1 MSEFGGNLK
10 NIVMKS
16 IEALGNKASDIAA
29 GAKQKVG
36 EYNLANEQKDLFSEI
51 GSKVYELS
59 KQGVA
64 FPEELQEDL
73 KKAAEIGAE
82 LDRIRAE
89 KEAAEKAKQEAAEK
103 EKQEAAEKETE
114 SATES
119 KENNEA
125 PEYREAPVI
134 EMPAFNGPVAAEYAA
149 RDDRD
154 IPVISVEEP
163 EKADEGDF
171 ADCPLSS
178 AINDLFEQMPPVDKM
193 MDKVNSSLDE
203 LGENLKKFSDEF
215 DKQLNDFSDQMMGAD
230 NKDSQN
236 RE

>member
-1 MSEFGGNLK
+1 MSEFGGSLK

-16 IEALGNKASDIAA
+16 IEAIGNKASDLAA

-36 EYNLANEQKDLFSEI
+36 EYNLANEQKDVFSEI
-51 GSKVYELS
+51 GSKVFELS
-59 KQGVA
+59 KQGVV

-73 KKAAEIGAE
+73 KKAAEISAE

-89 KEAAEKAKQEAAEK
+89 KEAAEKAKQEAVEK
-103 EKQEAAEKETE
+103 EAGKTEETPEQKEL
-114 SATES
+114 
-119 KENNEA
+119 

-134 EMPAFNGPVAAEYAA
+134 EMPPYNGPVAAEYAA

-154 IPVISVEEP
+154 IPVISVNDP
-163 EKADEGDF
+163 DEKNDDGDF
-171 ADCPLSS
+171 ADCPMSA

-215 DKQLNDFSDQMMGAD
+215 DKQLNDFSDQMMGTEK
-230 NKDSQN
+230 KDPGDK
-236 RE
+236 E